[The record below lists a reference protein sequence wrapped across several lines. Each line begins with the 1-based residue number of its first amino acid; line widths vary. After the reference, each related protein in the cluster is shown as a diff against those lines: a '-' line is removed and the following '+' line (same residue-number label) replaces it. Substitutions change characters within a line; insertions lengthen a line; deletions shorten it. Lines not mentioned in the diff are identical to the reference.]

1 MKDRFELVSDF
12 APTGDQPE
20 AIEELVKGIRK
31 GYKFQTLLGV
41 TGSGKTFTMANVIA
55 KVQKPTLVISH
66 NKTLAA
72 QLYAEFKKFFPRNA
86 VHYFVSYYD
95 FYRPEAY
102 IPQFDLHIDKTADV
116 NEDIARLRHATV
128 RSLLERKDVIVVAS
142 VSCIYGWD
150 SPEEYKEQ
158 LLTVSVGEKITRATI
173 AMGLARLQYERNN
186 FDFRNGRFRMR
197 GDVVEVFPKESE
209 TAIRIELFGDEVDSI
224 TEFDPLTREMI
235 RKYSSFTFFP
245 ASQFVTTTERI
256 RRYVK
261 EIKEELAMRIE
272 FFKRKQKFVE
282 AQRIE
287 ERTNY
292 DLEMLENAGYC
303 SGIENYSRYFS
314 GRKPGEEP
322 YTLLNFFP
330 GDFLMIIDESHITV
344 PQIRGM
350 YNGDHQR
357 KLTLVKYGFR
367 LPSAL
372 DNRPLRFEEFLKH
385 INQCVFT
392 SATPSAYELKVSSQ
406 IAEQLIRPTGLVDPV
421 IEVHSTTGQIDDLIK
436 EIKGRVKKDE
446 RVLVTTLTK
455 KNAEDLAMFL
465 TEKGIK
471 ARYLH
476 SDIKTLERV
485 KILKALR
492 EGSFDCLVG
501 VNLLREGL
509 DLPEV
514 SLVAILDA
522 DKEGF
527 LRSEVSL
534 IQTMGRTAR
543 NVSGKVIMY
552 ADHITDS
559 MREAIKETNRRRKK
573 QLTYNKKYHIRP
585 TTIRKAISDLIDLP
599 WKKEKDIEKFSKE
612 TIATLSKEQFNAL
625 ITELQEEMH
634 LKADVLEFEE
644 AVKIRDRIDALE
656 KFYQKRVKKDFS

>member
-1 MKDRFELVSDF
+1 MENKFKLVSDF
-12 APTGDQPE
+12 KPTGDQPE
-20 AIEELVKGIRK
+20 AIEKLIDGIKK

-41 TGSGKTFTMANVIA
+41 TGSGKTFTMANVIE
-55 KVQKPTLVISH
+55 KIQKPTLVLSH

-72 QLYAEFKKFFPRNA
+72 QLYAEFKRFFPENA

-102 IPQFDLHIDKTADV
+102 IPQFDLYIDKTADI

-128 RSLLERKDVIVVAS
+128 RALLERKDVIVVAS

-158 LLTVSVGEKITRATI
+158 LLTVKIGQKILRNTLAVN
-173 AMGLARLQYERNN
+173 LARLQYERND
-186 FDFRNGRFRMR
+186 FDFRNGRFRLK

-209 TAIRIELFGDEVDSI
+209 TAIRLELFDDKIDSI
-224 TEFDPLTREMI
+224 AEFDPLTRDI
-235 RKYSSFTFFP
+235 IKKYSSYTFFP
-245 ASQFVTTTERI
+245 ASQFITTTERI
-256 RRYVK
+256 HKYAK
-261 EIKEELAMRIE
+261 EIRKELAQRVE
-272 FFKRKQKFVE
+272 FFKQRQKFVE

-292 DLEMLENAGYC
+292 DLEMLENVGYC
-303 SGIENYSRYFS
+303 PGIENYSRYFS
-314 GRKPGEEP
+314 GRQPGEEP

-330 GDFLMIIDESHITV
+330 KDFFMIIDESHITL
-344 PQIRGM
+344 PQTRGM
-350 YNGDHQR
+350 FSGDHQR

-372 DNRPLRFEEFLKH
+372 DNRPLRFDEFLKH
-385 INQCVFT
+385 INQCIFV
-392 SATPSAYELKVSSQ
+392 SATPSKNEIDYSNQV
-406 IAEQLIRPTGLVDPV
+406 AEQLIRPTGLVDP
-421 IEVHSTTGQIDDLIK
+421 EVEIHPATSQINSLIK
-436 EIKGRVKKDE
+436 EVQKRAKKRE

-455 KNAEDLAMFL
+455 KFAEDLAMFL

-471 ARYLH
+471 AKYLH

-485 KILKALR
+485 KILKSLR

-552 ADHITDS
+552 ADNITDS
-559 MREAIKETNRRRKK
+559 MKKAIKETDRRRKK
-573 QLTYNKKYHIRP
+573 QIAYNTEHNITPK
-585 TTIRKAISDLIDLP
+585 TIRKAISDLIDLP
-599 WKKEKDIEKFSKE
+599 WKNEKEIEKIGDK
-612 TIATLSKEQFNAL
+612 TLLALSAEQFSAL
-625 ITELQEEMH
+625 ITELEEEMH
-634 LKADVLEFEE
+634 LKADILEFEE
-644 AVKIRDRIDALE
+644 AAKIRDKIGELT
-656 KFYQKRVKKDFS
+656 KFYKKRRKK

>member
-1 MKDRFELVSDF
+1 MENKFKLVSDF
-12 APTGDQPE
+12 KPTGDQPE
-20 AIEELVKGIRK
+20 AIEKLTEGIK
-31 GYKFQTLLGV
+31 KDYKFQTLLGV
-41 TGSGKTFTMANVIA
+41 TGSGKTFTMANVIERI
-55 KVQKPTLVISH
+55 QKPTLILSH

-72 QLYAEFKKFFPRNA
+72 QLYAEFKRFFPENA
-86 VHYFVSYYD
+86 VRYFVSYYD

-102 IPQFDLHIDKTADV
+102 IPQFDLHIDKTADI

-128 RSLLERKDVIVVAS
+128 RALLERKDVIVVAS

-158 LLTVSVGEKITRATI
+158 LLTVKIEQKILRNTLAVN
-173 AMGLARLQYERNN
+173 LARLQYERND
-186 FDFRNGRFRMR
+186 FDFRNGRFRLK

-209 TAIRIELFGDEVDSI
+209 TAIRLELFDDEIDSI
-224 TEFDPLTREMI
+224 TEFDPLTRDI
-235 RKYSSFTFFP
+235 IKKYSSYTFFP
-245 ASQFVTTTERI
+245 ASQFITTAERI
-256 RRYVK
+256 HKYAK
-261 EIKEELAMRIE
+261 EIRKELVQRVE
-272 FFKRKQKFVE
+272 FFKQKQKFVE

-292 DLEMLENAGYC
+292 DLEMLENVGYC

-314 GRKPGEEP
+314 GRQPGEEP

-330 GDFLMIIDESHITV
+330 KDFLMIIDESHITL
-344 PQIRGM
+344 PQTRGM
-350 YNGDHQR
+350 FSGDHQR

-372 DNRPLRFEEFLKH
+372 DNRPLRFDEFLKH
-385 INQCVFT
+385 INQCIFV
-392 SATPSAYELKVSSQ
+392 SATPSKNEIDYSNQV
-406 IAEQLIRPTGLVDPV
+406 AEQLIRPTGLVDP
-421 IEVHSTTGQIDDLIK
+421 EVEVYPATSQINSLIK
-436 EIKGRVKKDE
+436 EVQKRAKKRE

-455 KNAEDLAMFL
+455 KFAEDLAMFL

-471 ARYLH
+471 AKYLH

-485 KILKALR
+485 KILKSLR

-552 ADHITDS
+552 ADNITDS
-559 MREAIKETNRRRKK
+559 MKKAIKETDRRREK
-573 QLTYNKKYHIRP
+573 QIAYNTEHNITPK
-585 TTIRKAISDLIDLP
+585 TIRKAISDLIDLP
-599 WKKEKDIEKFSKE
+599 WKSEKEIEKIGDKTF
-612 TIATLSKEQFNAL
+612 LSLSAEQFSAL
-625 ITELQEEMH
+625 ITELEEEMH
-634 LKADVLEFEE
+634 LKADILEFEE
-644 AVKIRDRIDALE
+644 AAKIRDKIGELT
-656 KFYQKRVKKDFS
+656 KFYKKRRKK

>member
-1 MKDRFELVSDF
+1 MENKFKLVSDF
-12 APTGDQPE
+12 KPTGDQPE
-20 AIEELVKGIRK
+20 AIEKLVEGIK
-31 GYKFQTLLGV
+31 KDFKFQTLLGV
-41 TGSGKTFTMANVIA
+41 TGSGKTFTMANVIERI
-55 KVQKPTLVISH
+55 QKPTLILSH

-72 QLYAEFKKFFPRNA
+72 QLYSEFKRFFPENA
-86 VHYFVSYYD
+86 VRYFVSYYD

-102 IPQFDLHIDKTADV
+102 IPQYDLHIDKTADI

-128 RSLLERKDVIVVAS
+128 RALLERKDVIVVAS

-158 LLTVSVGEKITRATI
+158 LLTVKTGQKILRNTLAVN
-173 AMGLARLQYERNN
+173 LARLQYERND
-186 FDFRNGRFRMR
+186 FDFRNGRFRLK
-197 GDVVEVFPKESE
+197 GDVIEVFPKESE
-209 TAIRIELFGDEVDSI
+209 TAIRLELFDDEIDSI
-224 TEFDPLTREMI
+224 TEFDPLTRDI
-235 RKYSSFTFFP
+235 IKKYSSYTFFP
-245 ASQFVTTTERI
+245 ASQFITTAERI
-256 RRYVK
+256 HKYAK
-261 EIKEELAMRIE
+261 EIRKELVQRVE
-272 FFKRKQKFVE
+272 FFKQKQKFVE

-292 DLEMLENAGYC
+292 DLEMLENVGYC

-314 GRKPGEEP
+314 GRQPGEEP

-330 GDFLMIIDESHITV
+330 KDFLMIIDESHITL
-344 PQIRGM
+344 PQTRGM
-350 YNGDHQR
+350 FSGDHQR

-372 DNRPLRFEEFLKH
+372 DNRPLRFDEFLKH
-385 INQCVFT
+385 INQCIFV
-392 SATPSAYELKVSSQ
+392 SATPSKNEIDYSNQV
-406 IAEQLIRPTGLVDPV
+406 AEQLIRPTGLVDP
-421 IEVHSTTGQIDDLIK
+421 EVEIHPATNQINSLIK
-436 EIKGRVKKDE
+436 EVQKRAKKGE

-455 KNAEDLAMFL
+455 KFAEDLAMFL
-465 TEKGIK
+465 TEKGVK
-471 ARYLH
+471 AKYLH

-485 KILKALR
+485 KILKSLR

-552 ADHITDS
+552 ADNITES
-559 MREAIKETNRRRKK
+559 MKKAIKETDRRREK
-573 QLTYNKKYHIRP
+573 QIVYNTEHNITPK
-585 TTIRKAISDLIDLP
+585 TIRKAISDLIDLP
-599 WKKEKDIEKFSKE
+599 WKSEKEIEKIGDK
-612 TIATLSKEQFNAL
+612 TLLSLSAEQFSAL
-625 ITELQEEMH
+625 ITELEEEMH
-634 LKADVLEFEE
+634 LKADILEFEE
-644 AVKIRDRIDALE
+644 AAKIRDKIGELT
-656 KFYQKRVKKDFS
+656 KFYKKRRKK

>member
-1 MKDRFELVSDF
+1 MKNKFKLVSDF
-12 APTGDQPE
+12 KPTGDQPE
-20 AIEELVKGIRK
+20 AIEKLVSGIEK

-41 TGSGKTFTMANVIA
+41 TGSGKTFTMANVIG

-72 QLYAEFKKFFPRNA
+72 QLYSEFKRFFPENA

-95 FYRPEAY
+95 FYQPEAY
-102 IPQFDLHIDKTADV
+102 VPQLDLHIDKTADI

-128 RSLLERKDVIVVAS
+128 RALLERKDVIVVAS

-158 LLTVSVGEKITRATI
+158 LFTARAGQKISRGTI
-173 AMGLARLQYERNN
+173 AISLARLQYERND

-197 GDVVEVFPKESE
+197 GDVIEVFPKESE
-209 TAIRIELFGDEVDSI
+209 TAIRIELFGDEIDSI
-224 TEFDPLTREMI
+224 TEFDPLARDI
-235 RKYSSFTFFP
+235 IKKYSSFTFFP
-245 ASQFVTTTERI
+245 ASQFVTTSERI
-256 RRYVK
+256 HRYVQ
-261 EIKEELAMRIE
+261 EIRKELAIRIE
-272 FFKRKQKFVE
+272 SFKNKQKFVE

-292 DLEMLENAGYC
+292 DLEMLENIGYC
-303 SGIENYSRYFS
+303 PGIENYSRYFS
-314 GRKPGEEP
+314 GRHPGEEP

-330 GDFLMIIDESHITV
+330 KDFLMIIDESHITL
-344 PQIRGM
+344 PQVRGM

-372 DNRPLRFEEFLKH
+372 DNRPLRFEEFLKY
-385 INQCVFT
+385 INQCIFV
-392 SATPSAYELKVSSQ
+392 SATPAKYELKVSNQ
-406 IAEQLIRPTGLVDPV
+406 VAEQLIRPTGLVDP
-421 IEVHSTTGQIDDLIK
+421 EVKVRPTTGQIDDLIK
-436 EIKGRVKKDE
+436 EVEKREKKGE

-455 KNAEDLAMFL
+455 KMAEDLAIFL
-465 TEKGIK
+465 TEKGVK
-471 ARYLH
+471 AKYLH
-476 SDIKTLERV
+476 SEIKTLERV
-485 KILKALR
+485 KILRALR
-492 EGSFDCLVG
+492 EGSFNCLVG

-552 ADHITDS
+552 ADNITTS
-559 MREAIKETNRRRKK
+559 MKTAIKETNRRRKK
-573 QLTYNKKYHIRP
+573 QLAYNKKHNIIP
-585 TTIRKAISDLIDLP
+585 TTIRKTISDLIDLP
-599 WKKEKDIEKFSKE
+599 WKKEKEIKKIGD
-612 TIATLSKEQFNAL
+612 AALLTLPLEQFNAL
-625 ITELQEEMH
+625 ITELEEEMH

-644 AVKIRDRIDALE
+644 AAKIRDKIEELRKIY
-656 KFYQKRVKKDFS
+656 KGKVKK

>member
-1 MKDRFELVSDF
+1 MDNKFKLVSDF
-12 APTGDQPE
+12 YPTGDQPE
-20 AIEELVKGIRK
+20 AIEKLTEGIK
-31 GYKFQTLLGV
+31 KDFKFQTLLGV
-41 TGSGKTFTMANVIA
+41 TGSGKTFTMANVIERI
-55 KVQKPTLVISH
+55 QKPTLVLSH

-72 QLYAEFKKFFPRNA
+72 QLYAEFKRFFPENA

-102 IPQFDLHIDKTADV
+102 IPQFDLHIDKTADI

-128 RSLLERKDVIVVAS
+128 RALLERKDVIVVAS

-158 LLTVSVGEKITRATI
+158 LLTVKIGQKILRNTLAVN
-173 AMGLARLQYERNN
+173 LARLQYERND
-186 FDFRNGRFRMR
+186 FDFRNGRFRLK

-209 TAIRIELFGDEVDSI
+209 TAIRLELFDDKIDSI
-224 TEFDPLTREMI
+224 TEFDPFTRDI
-235 RKYSSFTFFP
+235 IKKYSSYTFFP
-245 ASQFVTTTERI
+245 ASQFITTAERI
-256 RRYVK
+256 HKYTK
-261 EIKEELAMRIE
+261 EIRKELAQRTE
-272 FFKRKQKFVE
+272 FFKQKQKFVE

-292 DLEMLENAGYC
+292 DLEMLENVGYC

-314 GRKPGEEP
+314 GRQPGEEP

-330 GDFLMIIDESHITV
+330 KDFFMIIDESHITL
-344 PQIRGM
+344 PQTRGM
-350 YNGDHQR
+350 FSGDHQR

-372 DNRPLRFEEFLKH
+372 DNRPLRFDEFLKH
-385 INQCVFT
+385 INQCIFV
-392 SATPSAYELKVSSQ
+392 SATPSKNEIDYSNQV
-406 IAEQLIRPTGLVDPV
+406 AEQLIRPTGLVDPEV
-421 IEVHSTTGQIDDLIK
+421 EVHPATNQISSLIK
-436 EIKGRVKKDE
+436 EVQKRAKKGE

-455 KNAEDLAMFL
+455 KFAEDLAMFL
-465 TEKGIK
+465 TEKGVK
-471 ARYLH
+471 AKYLH
-476 SDIKTLERV
+476 SEIKTLERV
-485 KILKALR
+485 KILKSLR

-552 ADHITDS
+552 ADNITES
-559 MREAIKETNRRRKK
+559 MKKAIKETDRRREK
-573 QLTYNKKYHIRP
+573 QIVYNTEHNITPK
-585 TTIRKAISDLIDLP
+585 TIRKAISDLIDLP
-599 WKKEKDIEKFSKE
+599 WKSEKEIEKIGDK
-612 TIATLSKEQFNAL
+612 TLLSLSVEQFSAL
-625 ITELQEEMH
+625 ITELEEEMH
-634 LKADVLEFEE
+634 LKADILEFEE
-644 AVKIRDRIDALE
+644 AAKIRDKIGELT
-656 KFYQKRVKKDFS
+656 KFYKKRRKK